1 MILTP
6 NQISDALRKCGQTN
20 VCEGCPYTDERGFP
34 RDHCMRKL
42 MSDAAALI
50 EAREAIGD

>member
-20 VCEGCPYTDERGFP
+20 VCEGCPYQGRPD
-34 RDHCMRKL
+34 CKMQL
-42 MSDAAALI
+42 MSDAADI
-50 EAREAIGD
+50 IDVREMLS